1 MLRIN
6 LSHDEWIS
14 LLNDFQTACQ
24 GGLYKKINYDTWKH
38 FTKLSLD
45 KDIGIERTPDCITI
59 LCPDSYDESFL
70 SNDNSFGEY
79 IADNWDIIYAKTT
92 YNFVKQNAALSH
104 VKVSGTPVTSDTG
117 CVTLAPNG
125 ITWVIDN
132 NNEEKENNT
141 MKNIVNFDFGPLSN
155 SQVRISMYGLA
166 VKNTTGTFVSYD
178 ANTQTLMD
186 VDVLNFEG
194 KNLLYKMPVAIKDI
208 KIGDIVIHNTKPMF
222 VVGTG
227 EDNKTLK
234 VIDPVT
240 GEKKEILLLRS
251 PFGFD
256 FATKIV
262 NLAAGTFNTA
272 ATPDNPFGNAWMWML
287 MGDDAANTDNLLP
300 FLMMNGNTNI
310 DPMMM
315 YCLMSHDSNNLLPLF
330 MMSQMNQPH
339 VCTCGCHCGDTE
351 AK

>member
-1 MLRIN
+1 MLHIT
-6 LSHDEWIS
+6 LAPKDWIT
-14 LLNDFQTACQ
+14 LLNDFQKACKK
-24 GGLYKKINYDTWKH
+24 GRYKKIDYDIWRD
-38 FTKLSLD
+38 FTNINEFDDGNVILEQSELD
-45 KDIGIERTPDCITI
+45 WVRVISNVGHYVFNRNDKALG
-59 LCPDSYDESFL
+59 SYLF
-70 SNDNSFGEY
+70 N
-79 IADNWDIIYAKTT
+79 NWDSVYEFNMWTK
-92 YNFVKQNAALSH
+92 AAYSTIEEAADIAG
-104 VKVSGTPVTSDTG
+104 VKV
-117 CVTLAPNG
+117 NG
-125 ITWVIDN
+125 KPIVANDEIIWITDN
-132 NNEEKENNT
+132 NNNEKENNK

-227 EDNKTLK
+227 EDGKTLK

-262 NLAAGTFNTA
+262 NLAAGAFNTA

-287 MGDDAANTDNLLP
+287 MGDEAANTDNLLP
-300 FLMMNGNTNI
+300 FFMMNGNTNI